1 MKKII
6 TLLLVLVLCAGF
18 AACGK
23 QTTPAEELPD
33 PAPGESSEPSGGA
46 ETKPTVDD
54 GTFLPQKELWGEL
67 EGMWF
72 SKNEDGTVEFV
83 SFSQEGSSYIVSTGQ
98 YLSDFFV
105 RGNTTSYQP
114 SSGTEYTL
122 LCNMEINSMLSE
134 SGQVEYQT
142 AELRLDVSRLK
153 EEKVLVFSG
162 AYVEELRAF
171 EYAGATVEEYDAYYY
186 DHMVDYSAG

>member
-1 MKKII
+1 M
-6 TLLLVLVLCAGF
+6 
-18 AACGK
+18 
-23 QTTPAEELPD
+23 
-33 PAPGESSEPSGGA
+33 
-46 ETKPTVDD
+46 
-54 GTFLPQKELWGEL
+54 
-67 EGMWF
+67 
-72 SKNEDGTVEFV
+72 EFV

-105 RGNTTSYQP
+105 KGNTTSYQP

-142 AELRLDVSRLK
+142 AELRLDVSRLE

-162 AYVEELRAF
+162 AYVEEPRAF